1 MTALALPGRQTG
13 PDGEGDP
20 DTADHDVV
28 VLPDGDESIT
38 NDPRATRTTTQT
50 FGLPDTRAVSVGDGD
65 ADGGTV
71 DLTFRRPRAAS
82 DAAGQASWV
91 LGLALSLLSEGAV
104 ERVVMAE
111 VLAEAAGRSR
121 ALEGAYGRAVALLSE
136 YPGDPLVH
144 RTVDLLAKALL
155 RSRRPARAAE
165 EA

>member
-1 MTALALPGRQTG
+1 MTALAPLPGREAR
-13 PDGEGDP
+13 PDGEDVDAGG
-20 DTADHDVV
+20 HDLA
-28 VLPDGDESIT
+28 VLADGDVST
-38 NDPRATRTTTQT
+38 ASSPMANTANDGTSHRSDST
-50 FGLPDTRAVSVGDGD
+50 AVSVGAPD
-65 ADGGTV
+65 ARGGTV
-71 DLTFRRPRAAS
+71 DLTFRRPKAPA

-91 LGLALSLLSEGAV
+91 LGLALSLLSEGAA

-111 VLAEAAGRSR
+111 VLAEAAGRPR

>member
-1 MTALALPGRQTG
+1 VTALAPLPGRATE
-13 PDGEGDP
+13 PDGEGDAG
-20 DTADHDVV
+20 TGGHEVV
-28 VLPDGDESIT
+28 VLPDTEDTSTTSGHSTISVDSGNRATEIDLT
-38 NDPRATRTTTQT
+38 HHRPRPLNDPAAQAAWV
-50 FGLPDTRAVSVGDGD
+50 FGVA
-65 ADGGTV
+65 
-71 DLTFRRPRAAS
+71 
-82 DAAGQASWV
+82 
-91 LGLALSLLSEGAV
+91 LAMLSEGTA

-136 YPGDPLVH
+136 FPGDPLVH